1 MDAALSPTKLL
12 IQQQDLDNVD
22 IVELEHVHLFVS
34 MDVVVYLMDV
44 IVTLNLLVMLL
55 LDVML
60 FLHHHLEDVDRELD
74 IHLLLIVELIRVPLT
89 NM

>member
-60 FLHHHLEDVDRELD
+60 FLHLEDVDRELD
-74 IHLLLIVELIRVPLT
+74 LHLLLIVELIRVPLT

>member
-1 MDAALSPTKLL
+1 M
-12 IQQQDLDNVD
+12 
-22 IVELEHVHLFVS
+22 ELEHVHLFVS

-55 LDVML
+55 PDVML

>member
-60 FLHHHLEDVDRELD
+60 FLHLEDVDRELD

>member
-22 IVELEHVHLFVS
+22 IVELEDVHLFVS

-60 FLHHHLEDVDRELD
+60 FLHLEDVDRELD
-74 IHLLLIVELIRVPLT
+74 LHLLLIVELIRVPLT

>member
-60 FLHHHLEDVDRELD
+60 FLHLEDVERELE
-74 IHLLLIVELIRVPLT
+74 IHMLLIVELIRVPLT

>member
-55 LDVML
+55 LDVL
-60 FLHHHLEDVDRELD
+60 CHHHLEDVDRELD